1 MRGASTAMERAQ
13 GLVEW
18 PSLLLCAFIYG
29 CFILLTWFN
38 ADCPMVLTI
47 ALGGLLIAW
56 HSSMQHEFI
65 HAHPTRSGRINRALA
80 TPPLSLWLPFE
91 AYRISHLVH
100 HHDDR
105 LTDPL
110 DDPESFY
117 WTAEQW
123 EALGPLGR
131 SIVRAHTTLA
141 GRLLIGPIWT
151 IVRFL
156 SVEIQA
162 LRMGNRTR
170 RRIWLRHA
178 AAVAAVLAWTIGIC
192 GMDPLAYAAMVYV
205 GTALL
210 LVRSFAEHRANDGVQ
225 ERSAIVENSWFLGP
239 LFLFNNLHAAHHES
253 PLIPWYR
260 LPAWYRAN
268 RTRLI
273 AQNGGLVYDGYG
285 DVARRFLF
293 RSHDVNVHPRGVAAI
308 TSAEGPPGLRV
319 SPAAG

>member
-1 MRGASTAMERAQ
+1 MRSTEPADERIRGA
-13 GLVEW
+13 VEW
-18 PSLLLCAFIYG
+18 PSLLLCGFIYG
-29 CFILLTWFN
+29 CFVLLTWFN
-38 ADCPMVLTI
+38 KDCPTALVI
-47 ALGGLLIAW
+47 AAGGLLIAW

-65 HAHPTRSGRINRALA
+65 HGHPTRSGRINRALA
-80 TPPLSLWLPFE
+80 TPPLSIWLPFE

-100 HHDDR
+100 HLDDR

-123 EALGPLGR
+123 EALGPLVRG
-131 SIVRAHTTLA
+131 IFRAHTTLA
-141 GRLLIGPIWT
+141 GRLLIGPAWT
-151 IVRFL
+151 IARFL
-156 SVEIQA
+156 SIEVRA
-162 LRMGNRTR
+162 LREGSRTR
-170 RRIWLRHA
+170 RRIWTRHGLW
-178 AAVAAVLAWTIGIC
+178 VAALLVWMIGLC
-192 GMDPLAYAAMVYV
+192 GMNPLTYVAMVYV

-210 LVRSFAEHRANDGVQ
+210 LVRSFAEHRANDGVL
-225 ERSAIVENSWFLGP
+225 ERSAIVENSWILGP

-260 LPAWYRAN
+260 LPGWYRAN
-268 RTRLI
+268 RARLI

-293 RSHDVNVHPRGVAAI
+293 RFHDVNVHPRAAAL
-308 TSAEGPPGLRV
+308 TSAADRTGLMA